1 MTAVRVATHVHS
13 EWSYDGHWGLA
24 DLAGAFRRRGYRAV
38 LLAEHD
44 RGFDD
49 ATWAAYQ
56 EACVAAS
63 TSEIVLVP
71 GIEYSDPTN
80 TIHVPV
86 WGAAPFLGEGVETGE
101 LLRRAQAAGGM
112 ATIAH
117 PKRRDALSRI
127 EPDWL
132 GRLFGIELWNRK
144 YDGIAPNRAVADL
157 LHARPGLVPMV
168 SLDFHTAKQFH
179 PLAMVVDLEG
189 AATAEGVI
197 AALRQ
202 RRLRPTAYRLPA
214 LTLTRG
220 AAWPAVCGMERA
232 RKELAVQYRRVRQS
246 RAVAPRRS

>member
-13 EWSYDGHWGLA
+13 EWSYDGRWSLA
-24 DLAGAFRRRGYRAV
+24 DLAGAFRRRGYGAV

-49 ATWAAYQ
+49 ARWEAYQ
-56 EACVAAS
+56 GACAAAS
-63 TSEIVLVP
+63 TSEIILVP

-80 TIHVPV
+80 TVHVPV
-86 WGAAPFLGEGVETGE
+86 WGASPFLGEGVETGE

-144 YDGIAPNRAVADL
+144 YDGIAPNRAVAEL
-157 LHARPGLVPMV
+157 LHDRPELVPMV

-179 PLAMVVDLEG
+179 PLAMVVELE
-189 AATAEGVI
+189 AATTPEGII
-197 AALRQ
+197 AALRA
-202 RRLRPTAYRLPA
+202 RRVRPTAYRLPA
-214 LTLTRG
+214 LKLTRG

-232 RKELAVQYRRVRQS
+232 RKGLAVQYRRVRQS
-246 RAVAPRRS
+246 RSVPARRA